1 MSSPLTF
8 QDRCTVTEDAKIFAY
23 LKRVT
28 VELRR
33 SRDRVRELE
42 NAADEPIAII

>member
-1 MSSPLTF
+1 MASNGP
-8 QDRCTVTEDAKIFAY
+8 TVSATAEEQLRAY